1 MAGMG
6 DGGGNRHVMARILA
20 VDDDEDFLDILKDWL
35 LSEDHQVET
44 ANCGFKAWTCLQ
56 GGEFD
61 IVILDWDLPDVNGID
76 ILKRYRAAGS
86 TTPVIMLTGR
96 TSVDDKEKGLDTGA
110 DDYLTKPFHVKEL
123 SARIRA
129 ALRKREGASA
139 PVARPLGV
147 GNEAV
152 LARGDLIGTTL
163 AARYEFLDV
172 IGEGGVGIVFKA
184 RHPRLDKLVAV
195 KMLQAAALKDHTI
208 ARFEREAKA
217 ISRLDHPS
225 VAVVYD
231 FGVTERQ
238 RPYMVMEYIE
248 GPSLEDIIRWEGAVP
263 LPRVLDVMVP
273 VCDGMEHAHAAG
285 VIHRD
290 IKPSNIMLKQV
301 TGRPP
306 APKILDFGCAKL
318 TEGDSPE
325 SKSLT
330 QMGHSFGSP
339 PYMSPE
345 QVRGR
350 ALDARSDVYS
360 LGCVIYELV
369 TGRLPH
375 DDDNVVEIMFKHLE
389 AAVVPMRQARPDLA
403 IPEGLE
409 RIVARAMEKDADR
422 RYQTMQELKEE
433 LEKVKADQ
441 AAAPG

>member
-1 MAGMG
+1 
-6 DGGGNRHVMARILA
+6 
-20 VDDDEDFLDILKDWL
+20 
-35 LSEDHQVET
+35 
-44 ANCGFKAWTCLQ
+44 
-56 GGEFD
+56 
-61 IVILDWDLPDVNGID
+61 
-76 ILKRYRAAGS
+76 
-86 TTPVIMLTGR
+86 
-96 TSVDDKEKGLDTGA
+96 
-110 DDYLTKPFHVKEL
+110 
-123 SARIRA
+123 
-129 ALRKREGASA
+129 
-139 PVARPLGV
+139 
-147 GNEAV
+147 
-152 LARGDLIGTTL
+152 
-163 AARYEFLDV
+163 
-172 IGEGGVGIVFKA
+172 
-184 RHPRLDKLVAV
+184 
-195 KMLQAAALKDHTI
+195 MLQAAALKDHTI